1 MLESAALLLLVA
13 AVVIWIDSLRSRE
26 RAVEA
31 GRRACE
37 RYGVQLL
44 DDTVA
49 ISRLALARDADGQV
63 RVQRTYVFEFS
74 DDGNTRRRGSVV
86 MQGAVPRV
94 VQLEPYKMNS

>member
-1 MLESAALLLLVA
+1 MWESAGLLLLVA
-13 AVVIWIDSLRSRE
+13 SVVIWIDSLRSRE
-26 RAVEA
+26 RAIEA

-49 ISRLALARDADGQV
+49 IARLGLARNAEGRV

-86 MQGAVPRV
+86 MQGAVPREV
-94 VQLEPYKMNS
+94 ELEPYRE